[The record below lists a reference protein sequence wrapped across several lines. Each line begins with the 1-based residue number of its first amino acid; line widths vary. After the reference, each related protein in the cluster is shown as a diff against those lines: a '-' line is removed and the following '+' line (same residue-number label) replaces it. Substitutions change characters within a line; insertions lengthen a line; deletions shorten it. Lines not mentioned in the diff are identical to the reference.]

1 MLKRETV
8 SRGKDLEAVQGF
20 QVFSYVSHRGSSH
33 YILYLDLPFLASQE
47 VPAFHREL
55 IMPTS
60 PTAHMGEWHQGMAQC

>member
-1 MLKRETV
+1 MLKRETI
-8 SRGKDLEAVQGF
+8 SRRKDLEAVQGF
-20 QVFSYVSHRGSSH
+20 QVFSYISHCGCFH

-60 PTAHMGEWHQGMAQC
+60 PTAHMTGWHQGMSQC